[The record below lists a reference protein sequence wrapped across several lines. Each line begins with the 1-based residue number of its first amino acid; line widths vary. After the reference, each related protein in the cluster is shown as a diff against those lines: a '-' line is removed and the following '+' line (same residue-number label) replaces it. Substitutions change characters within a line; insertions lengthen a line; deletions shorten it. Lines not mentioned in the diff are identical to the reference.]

1 MCDGFCHRR
10 KDIIMNQNLTTKVK
24 ERAIELGADLVG
36 IAPISRFKGAPI
48 MMSPQGILPTATNVI
63 VCAIRHPDEAIE
75 LGGEKHPQIIGPYSI
90 QYVMNVKLDYLAFR
104 IARTL
109 DELGYEAIPIASSN
123 IWRYRPFETLSAT
136 FAPDMSHIYAATCAG
151 LGGLGWHGLTMSPEY
166 GPRNRFISI
175 ITNAPLCPTPMY
187 EEKLCDMCGEC
198 IRHCPVDAY
207 RKECDGVKTIEV
219 EDKVYRFA
227 NKNLWRC
234 SWAEHF
240 DLDLDL
246 EIPDVVNEEVILA
259 TLDKYG
265 ARSGEMGC
273 CVKFCLPKHLR
284 SDGGTHT
291 SAPMRRKHCV
301 ADPDL
306 PVHRKLY
313 DDVVSYISRYA
324 PDNVVFLDTETVDAL
339 GGKSAYEY
347 ARGAVVMTFSVKKSD
362 DKRKLGIVQHD
373 TKQFAEGKAGESAI
387 EETRDGYGNERY
399 GTIRAENTALS
410 HFVHFSRLDATR
422 IIDDYGYKTL
432 NNPEVDK
439 NAYLKATG
447 IEISEDENVVIEVLL
462 TNAPFH
468 RYEYLGLNAP
478 VENLRKSFTENLC
491 QLMEEEG
498 ADLYAIVPAERIDA
512 LAEKLVPIKGAEEII
527 HIQSKK
533 PRFELFD
540 PDISCYKRP
549 IYKTSDHL
557 ENAKNVILM
566 GIHYPE
572 IVQQMTI
579 KPPAFA
585 VGPYMFSK
593 YETTFELA
601 YTSFKVIKYLE
612 GKGYHATTTYNLTG
626 IGGDMGTPRGILP
639 DAFCNQLE
647 AVEAGLGALT
657 VNGMCYTEEYAF
669 SQDFIAIVT
678 DAPLDEVV
686 KAKGAVNAPSCEGCD
701 ACIQACPSKAL
712 RAENAVMIEL
722 NGKTYR
728 WIPTDNKAC
737 DWSKKYALMGEEG
750 HRYTGN
756 YTNMEVPEEIGVENL
771 TEALK
776 GADRV
781 LAYRPT
787 TVHRCVIECPLVQR
801 KK

>member
-1 MCDGFCHRR
+1 
-10 KDIIMNQNLTTKVK
+10 MNQQLTAKIK
-24 ERAIELGADLVG
+24 ECAIGFGADLVG
-36 IAPISRFKGAPI
+36 VAPISRFKGAPI

-75 LGGEKHPQIIGPYSI
+75 LGGEKHPQIIGPYTI

-104 IARTL
+104 VARYL
-109 DELGYEAIPIASSN
+109 DDLGYEAIPIASSN
-123 IWRYRPFETLSAT
+123 IWRYRPFETLTAT

-187 EEKLCDMCGEC
+187 EDKLCDMCGSC
-198 IRHCPVDAY
+198 IEHCPVDAY
-207 RKECDGVKTIEV
+207 RKECNGVKTIEV
-219 EDKVYRFA
+219 EDKVFRFA

-246 EIPDVVNEEVILA
+246 DIPDVVNEEVILA

-265 ARSGEMGC
+265 MRSGEMGC

-301 ADPDL
+301 ADPEL

-313 DDVVSYISRYA
+313 DDIVGYLTRYS
-324 PDNVVFLDTETVDAL
+324 PDNVVFLDTATVDAL
-339 GGKSAYEY
+339 GGKEAYEY
-347 ARGAVVMTFSVKKSD
+347 ARGAVVITFSSKKTTGTD
-362 DKRKLGIVQHD
+362 TKNLGVVQHD
-373 TKQFAEGKAGESAI
+373 SKQSVERKQDNS
-387 EETRDGYGNERY
+387 ETIVARNGYGNERF
-399 GTIRAENTALS
+399 GTIRAEHTALS
-410 HFVHFSRLDATR
+410 HFAGFARLDATR
-422 IIDDYGYKTL
+422 MIDDYGYKTL
-432 NNPEVDK
+432 NSPELDTDAYREAAGIVK
-439 NAYLKATG
+439 N
-447 IEISEDENVVIEVLL
+447 ENEDMIVEVLL

-468 RYEYLGLNAP
+468 RYEYYGLNEP
-478 VENLRKSFTENLC
+478 LENLHLSLTENVC
-491 QLMEEEG
+491 RMMEAEG
-498 ADLYAIVPAERIDA
+498 SDLYAIVPAERMDA
-512 LAEKLVPIKGAEEII
+512 LSAKLVPIKGSEEIL
-527 HIQSKK
+527 HITSKN
-533 PRFELFD
+533 PRFHIFD
-540 PDISCYKRP
+540 PDISCYQRP

-557 ENAKNVILM
+557 PGAKNVIMM

-572 IVQQMTI
+572 IVQKMTI

-601 YTSFKVIKYLE
+601 YASFKVIKYLQ
-612 GKGYHATTTYNLTG
+612 GKGYNAVATYNLTG

-647 AVEAGLGALT
+647 AVEAGIGQLT
-657 VNGMCYTEEYAF
+657 VNGMCYTEEHAF
-669 SQDFIAIVT
+669 SQDFIAIIT

-686 KAKGAVNAPSCEGCD
+686 RAKAVSGKPSCEGCD
-701 ACIQACPSKAL
+701 ACINACPVKAL
-712 RAENAVMIEL
+712 KREREVRIAL
-722 NGKTYR
+722 GGKEYR
-728 WIPTDNKAC
+728 WIPTDNKVC
-737 DWSKKYALMGEEG
+737 DWAKKYALSGEEG
-750 HRYTGN
+750 HKYTGN
-756 YTNMEVPEEIGVENL
+756 STNIDVPEVITAENL
-771 TEALK
+771 TAALSE
-776 GADRV
+776 ADRV

-787 TVHRCVIECPLVQR
+787 TVHRCVIECPLAQR
-801 KK
+801 NK